1 MPANQLSIQPLI
13 YKTGNAAISA
23 ANVSETS
30 AATGGVALYTPTAA
44 AAGGQG
50 ATVTSIRVQATGTT
64 TAGRI
69 KVWRYDGS
77 SVYYRLFDLAV
88 TAVTVSATVPG
99 WSTALL
105 SASGANPLTGDIA
118 VDIKLL
124 PAERLFIST
133 YNAETFNCTA
143 DAIEYGGV

>member
-1 MPANQLSIQPLI
+1 MPGNTLAIQPAV

-23 ANVSETS
+23 ANTSETS

-44 AAGGQG
+44 ASGGVG
-50 ATVTSIRVQATGTT
+50 AKVVSIRVQATATT

-88 TAVTVSATVPG
+88 TAVTVSSAVPG
-99 WSTALL
+99 WSSALL
-105 SASGANPLTGDIA
+105 SASGTNPLTGDIA
-118 VDIKLL
+118 CDITLL
-124 PAERLFIST
+124 PAERLFVST
-133 YNAETFNCTA
+133 YNAETFNVTCE
-143 DAIEYGGV
+143 AIEYGGV

>member
-1 MPANQLSIQPLI
+1 MSGNTLAIQPLL

-23 ANVSETS
+23 ANTSETS

-44 AAGGQG
+44 ASGGIG
-50 ATVTSIRVQATGTT
+50 AKITTIRVQATGTT
-64 TAGRI
+64 TTGRI

-88 TAVTVSATVPG
+88 TAVVPSATLPG
-99 WSTALL
+99 WSTSLL

-118 VDIKLL
+118 CDITLL

-133 YNAETFNCTA
+133 YNAETFNATC
-143 DAIEYGGV
+143 DAIEYGG